1 MDLLKCGYTLDDIE
15 TARPEDM
22 ERYYAPEQI
31 RKYGALGIEL
41 RLLHGYL
48 ISQVQRS
55 LFSARERF

>member
-31 RKYGALGIEL
+31 IKYGALGIEL
-41 RLLHGYL
+41 RLLHGY
-48 ISQVQRS
+48 
-55 LFSARERF
+55 F